1 MEDPIGKVTHYFGHL
16 NVAAVQLT
24 GPLAVG
30 DEVHV
35 KGHTT
40 DFNQKID
47 SLEVEHQK
55 VSEAAAGDDVA
66 FKVSEKARPGDQ
78 VFRVHGS

>member
-1 MEDPIGKVTHYFGHL
+1 MEDPIGKVTHYFGHIG
-16 NVAAVQLT
+16 VAAVQLT

-30 DEVHV
+30 DQIHV

-40 DFNQKID
+40 DFSQAIE

-55 VSEAAAGDDVA
+55 VSKAGPGDGVA
-66 FKVSEKARPGDQ
+66 FKVTDKARIGDQ
-78 VFRVHGS
+78 VFRVRTD

>member
-1 MEDPIGKVTHYFGHL
+1 MEDPIGKVTHYFGQL

-24 GPLAVG
+24 GQLAVG

-55 VSEAAAGDDVA
+55 VPQAGPGEDVA

-78 VFRVHGS
+78 VFRVQTA

>member
-16 NVAAVQLT
+16 GVAAVQLT

-30 DEVHV
+30 DQIHV

-40 DFNQKID
+40 DFSQAID

-55 VSEAAAGDDVA
+55 VSKAAAGDGVA
-66 FKVSEKARPGDQ
+66 FKVTDKARIGDQ
-78 VFRVHGS
+78 VFRIRTD

>member
-1 MEDPIGKVTHYFGHL
+1 MEDPIGKVTHYFGQL
-16 NVAAVQLT
+16 SVAAVQLT

-30 DEVHV
+30 DRIHV

-40 DFNQKID
+40 DFSQEID

-55 VSEAAAGDDVA
+55 VETASPGENVA
-66 FKVSEKARPGDQ
+66 FKVTDKARPGDE
-78 VFRVHGS
+78 VFRVQTP